1 MTYEF
6 EYIKAIDKCEML
18 SSFEGRDLVGD
29 SGESLYLKI
38 KITEQDR
45 PLIRTYLEQAAR
57 VLEEG
62 MAKIIT
68 SSAYSE
74 KGSYGRSGRRIH
86 VGMSTGNWT
95 RTCWTLW

>member
-1 MTYEF
+1 
-6 EYIKAIDKCEML
+6 ML

-29 SGESLYLKI
+29 SGDSLYLKV

-45 PLIRTYLEQAAR
+45 PLIKTYLEQAAR
-57 VLEEG
+57 ALEEG

-74 KGSYGRSGRRIH
+74 EGFVWEVR
-86 VGMSTGNWT
+86 TEDT
-95 RTCWTLW
+95 R